1 MTQDQLAERYRGYI
15 ACLNGQDWN
24 SLGNFVHERV
34 RYNGE
39 HIGLSGYRE
48 MLEGDFRAIPDLF
61 FDIQLLICEP
71 PRVASRL
78 QFNCTPKGELFG
90 LPVNGRRVQ
99 FAENVFY
106 QFLDGK
112 IENVWS
118 VIDKAAIEAQL

>member
-1 MTQDQLAERYRGYI
+1 MTQDLLTDRYRGYI
-15 ACLNGQDWN
+15 ACLNGQDWDN
-24 SLGNFVHERV
+24 LGNFVHEHV

-39 HIGLSGYRE
+39 HVGLSGYRE

-78 QFNCTPKGELFG
+78 QFNCTPKGEMFG

-106 QFLDGK
+106 EFLDGK

-118 VIDKAAIEAQL
+118 VIDKAAIELQL

>member
-1 MTQDQLAERYRGYI
+1 MTQDLLTDRYRGYI
-15 ACLNGQDWN
+15 ACLNGQDWDN
-24 SLGNFVHERV
+24 LGNFVHEHV

-39 HIGLSGYRE
+39 HVGLSGYRE

-106 QFLDGK
+106 EFLDGK

-118 VIDKAAIEAQL
+118 VIDKAAIELQL

>member
-1 MTQDQLAERYRGYI
+1 MR
-15 ACLNGQDWN
+15 
-24 SLGNFVHERV
+24 NFVHDEV
-34 RYNGE
+34 RYNGK
-39 HIGLSGYRE
+39 HIGILGYRE

-71 PRVASRL
+71 PHVASRL
-78 QFNCTPKGELFG
+78 QFDCTPKGELFG

-106 QFLDGK
+106 GFLDGK

>member
-1 MTQDQLAERYRGYI
+1 MKRNELADRYRSYI
-15 ACLNGQDWN
+15 ACLNEQDWAN
-24 SLGNFVHERV
+24 LRNFVHDEV
-34 RYNGE
+34 RYNGK
-39 HIGLSGYRE
+39 HIGILGYRE

-71 PRVASRL
+71 PHVASRL
-78 QFNCTPKGELFG
+78 QFDCTPKGELFG

-106 QFLDGK
+106 GFLDGK